1 MPTVFSY
8 LLSLDHLKK
17 LLSSNI
23 SPHIDDQNTK
33 HAAVLV
39 VIYGHDPKI
48 IMTQKPNM
56 MPQHA
61 GEISFPGGKLEQD
74 DEDLL
79 NTAIRETK
87 EEISLEVMR
96 DQVIG
101 QLRPV
106 HTRNSGFT
114 IIPFVL
120 TLQDIPDLEPNSEV
134 AEILCIP
141 LMPLLSGLKIDD
153 DANHRAL
160 FEAYV
165 ATYQNKVI
173 WGASARILKQ
183 LADIFRKNNLLQP

>member
-1 MPTVFSY
+1 M
-8 LLSLDHLKK
+8 LSLEHLKQ

-23 SPHIDDQNTK
+23 YPHIDDQNTK

-39 VIYGHDPKI
+39 VIYGNDPKI

-56 MPQHA
+56 LQQHG

-87 EEISLEVMR
+87 EEISLKVMR

-114 IIPFVL
+114 IIPFVV

-165 ATYQNKVI
+165 ATYQNKMI